1 LTPHAA
7 APLPSLPAPCPQAY
21 GDIAKIHIITGPVGI
36 EGAMPGDKLAIEILD
51 IVPRGPAFTF
61 SDSGLG
67 FLDDIPDYRDWVWWK
82 LEDGMWKSPKLPN
95 VEIPYEPFPGSI
107 GVLPSKEYVEKKL
120 AHHANETTLYGN
132 PNWPVNPFQAIPQS
146 VCGEDGSA
154 PELCLRTLAGGDF
167 FGNTDT
173 QRMGIGSTLF
183 LTCQVDQCGLG
194 MGDIHGA
201 QGDGELSIT
210 AIEMPAAVTV
220 KLTLIKEGE
229 KGFSTPTPSM
239 YGGSSIK
246 RMSPSE
252 WISFMGFPFKEAG
265 EVPSQYRGLAGEIF
279 KGHKIIP
286 ESMSLASRNA
296 LMKALDFLMEVGGYD
311 FGLAMILASVAVDIR
326 VAQLVDKP
334 AVGMEAIV
342 DLSIFKGELYD
353 KFKAAAN
360 PLA

>member
-1 LTPHAA
+1 M
-7 APLPSLPAPCPQAY
+7 Y
-21 GDIAKIHIITGPVGI
+21 GDIAKVHIVTGPVGI
-36 EGAMPGDKLAIEILD
+36 AGAMPGDKLAVEILD

-82 LEDGMWKSPKLPN
+82 MENGVWKSPKLPN

-107 GVLPSKEYVEKKL
+107 GVLPSKETVEMKL
-120 AHHANETTLYGN
+120 AHHANETAIYGGPAWPIN
-132 PNWPVNPFQAIPQS
+132 PTQAIPQS
-146 VCGEDGSA
+146 VCGEGGSA
-154 PELCLRTLAGGDF
+154 PEYCLRTLAGGDF

-173 QRMGIGSTLF
+173 QRMGIGTTLF
-183 LTCQVDQCGLG
+183 LTCQVAGCGLG

-220 KLTLIKEGE
+220 KLTLIKEGD

-246 RMSPSE
+246 RMSPPE

-265 EVPSQYRGLAGEIF
+265 EVPSQYRGLPADLY
-279 KGHKIIP
+279 KGHKLIP

-296 LMKALDFLMEVGGYD
+296 LMKAVEFFMEVGGYD
-311 FGLAMILASVAVDIR
+311 FGMAMIVASVSVDIR

-342 DLSIFKGELYD
+342 DLSIFKGDLYD